1 MMWLAAL
8 IGLSLFIF
16 DLPVLA
22 QSGTSTEGLDTCFR
36 QSRIA
41 DGICEQQT
49 DAGQRWDCFKKTR
62 DAELECLTHIPR
74 GEPLASTPPQ
84 NIPPSPSAA
93 ASSAS
98 SDSRPKNTGS
108 IERSPL
114 RNVDSTG
121 RSSNA
126 NAAAPGAFPI
136 TATGGEAKRHVSPD
150 AQTMEKASA
159 PRENGWIVSETTSPI
174 DYSPLVTAVLEPV
187 QYGDN
192 GPINLAVRCREKRI
206 ELTFQFPGNS
216 DRRDEPQIYLKS
228 EDQSPARL
236 DVSWSSDGKIATVK
250 SDPVS
255 LLQSLP
261 DGSTL
266 KMWAG
271 ERAPQDTTFKL
282 VGLEGVIAKVA
293 ATCNWAP
300 QQAQTSAKRRANRAY
315 GRR

>member
-1 MMWLAAL
+1 MRATAL
-8 IGLSLFIF
+8 VGLSLFVF
-16 DLPVLA
+16 GAAARA
-22 QSGTSTEGLDTCFR
+22 QSAAETAGLDTCFR
-36 QSRIA
+36 QSRVA

-74 GEPLASTPPQ
+74 SQPLASTPPP

-98 SDSRPKNTGS
+98 SNTPPKNTGS
-108 IERSPL
+108 IERSQP
-114 RNVDSTG
+114 RNFDSTG
-121 RSSNA
+121 SPSST
-126 NAAAPGAFPI
+126 NAAPPGASQI
-136 TATGGEAKRHVSPD
+136 TAKGGEAARHVRPD
-150 AQTMEKASA
+150 TQATEEDSA
-159 PRENGWIVSETTSPI
+159 PQANRWIVSETTSPI

-192 GPINLAVRCREKRI
+192 GPINLAIRCREKRI

-216 DRRDEPQIYLKS
+216 AWRNESQISFKT

-236 DVSWSSDGKIATVK
+236 DVSWSADGKIATVK
-250 SDPVS
+250 NDPVS
-255 LLQSLP
+255 VLQSLP

-282 VGLEGVIAKVA
+282 IGLEGAIGKVA
-293 ATCNWAP
+293 AACNWAP
-300 QQAQTSAKRRANRAY
+300 QQAHTPAKRRTSRAY

>member
-1 MMWLAAL
+1 MMWLAVL

-16 DLPVLA
+16 DFPVFA

-49 DAGQRWDCFKKTR
+49 DAGLRWDCFKKTR

-74 GEPLASTPPQ
+74 GQPLASTPSQ
-84 NIPPSPSAA
+84 NIPSSPAA
-93 ASSAS
+93 ATSSAS
-98 SDSRPKNTGS
+98 PDSPPKNIGS
-108 IERSPL
+108 IERLPP
-114 RNVDSTG
+114 RNFDSAG
-121 RSSNA
+121 SSSDA
-126 NAAAPGAFPI
+126 NAAEPGASQV
-136 TATGGEAKRHVSPD
+136 TATGGEATRHVSPD
-150 AQTMEKASA
+150 TQTMEKTSTL
-159 PRENGWIVSETTSPI
+159 RENGWIVSETTSPI

-192 GPINLAVRCREKRI
+192 GPINFAVHCRERRI
-206 ELTFQFPGNS
+206 ELTFQFFGNS
-216 DRRDEPQIYLKS
+216 ARRNEPQVYFQT

-236 DVSWSSDGKIATVK
+236 DVSWSADGKIASVK
-250 SDPVS
+250 NDPVS

-282 VGLEGVIAKVA
+282 VGLEGVIGKVA
-293 ATCNWAP
+293 AACDWAP
-300 QQAQTSAKRRANRAY
+300 QQAHKSAKKRTGRAY